1 MDDGNN
7 GGQCYISI
15 KGMKTNLLF
24 SKASGRFILMRLT
37 YATDDP
43 VLYICILAAQ
53 ILSVIDVK
61 VLYYRTSIPYDLSKT
76 IEEKMGEV
84 KELPGFPVFKFRGKL
99 IPGLMCMYPKG

>member
-1 MDDGNN
+1 
-7 GGQCYISI
+7 
-15 KGMKTNLLF
+15 MKTNIIS
-24 SKASGRFILMRLT
+24 SKDLVRFTLMGLADTSGE
-37 YATDDP
+37 P
-43 VLYICILAAQ
+43 VLCICILAAQ